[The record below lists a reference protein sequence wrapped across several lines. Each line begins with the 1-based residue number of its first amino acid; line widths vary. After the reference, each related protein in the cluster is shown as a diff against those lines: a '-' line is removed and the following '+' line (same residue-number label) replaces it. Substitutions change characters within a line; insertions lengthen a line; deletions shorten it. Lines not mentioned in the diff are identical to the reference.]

1 MDSSLET
8 CSDPEEVLLSLP
20 ALPLHTVTQDSVVLS

>member
-8 CSDPEEVLLSLP
+8 CPDLEEVLFSLP
-20 ALPLHTVTQDSVVLS
+20 ALPLHMVTQDSVVLN